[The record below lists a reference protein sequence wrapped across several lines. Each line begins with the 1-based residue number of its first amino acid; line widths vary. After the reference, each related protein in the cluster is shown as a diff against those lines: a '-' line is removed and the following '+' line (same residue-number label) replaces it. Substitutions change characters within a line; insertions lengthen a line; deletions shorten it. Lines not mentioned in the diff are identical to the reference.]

1 MEIGFLSRHHVNP
14 FGPVNF
20 LIHYIE
26 NVNRVGEGE
35 RRGGKKK
42 REKKENCFILGLEG
56 RQLEAYNSY

>member
-26 NVNRVGEGE
+26 NVNRVGEGGK
-35 RRGGKKK
+35 RRGGKKE
-42 REKKENCFILGLEG
+42 REKRKLPHFGFRGEG
-56 RQLEAYNSY
+56 A

>member
-42 REKKENCFILGLEG
+42 EKKESFFILGLEG
-56 RQLEAYNSY
+56 RQLEACNSY

>member
-35 RRGGKKK
+35 RRGEKKK
-42 REKKENCFILGLEG
+42 KKESSFVLGLEG
-56 RQLEAYNSY
+56 RQLEACNSY

>member
-1 MEIGFLSRHHVNP
+1 MEIGFLGRHHVNP

-35 RRGGKKK
+35 RRGEKKK
-42 REKKENCFILGLEG
+42 REREKKRAASFWV
-56 RQLEAYNSY
+56 